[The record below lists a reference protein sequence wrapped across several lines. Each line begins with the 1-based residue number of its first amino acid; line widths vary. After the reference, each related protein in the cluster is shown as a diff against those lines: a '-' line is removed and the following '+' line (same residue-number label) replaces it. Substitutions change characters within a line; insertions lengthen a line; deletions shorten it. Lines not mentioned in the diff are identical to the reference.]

1 MKKTSWA
8 MVLIT
13 ALISVV
19 GLLKL
24 FTASSDDLKDN
35 VNTNNLNGAFT
46 PKQAPILT
54 NITKA
59 DKTQLVDDYDPYKDE
74 LFKSQ
79 LLEVA
84 GLYAETIKYPITS
97 QPIRNPEDVREL
109 KPFEEAEVDLPFPEN
124 DDDSDPIRVS
134 AATDAYQY
142 FDGDVIKLR
151 VHINRVEEDQFAKVT
166 AVIAGSQGDLPFKLD
181 FNETDDSRTV
191 FVASFDTRI
200 APKNLMSRE
209 MLAKLNVTL
218 GSRQLFTTVGFRYA
232 VASAQVVGVRPT
244 YVEGPNLVIP
254 LQLNVY
260 QSGYY
265 FIGGVL
271 EDQQTSQPLI
281 QLQSEARL
289 GQGNAVL
296 ALNAHIAALRQQG
309 SEGPYVL
316 RSIKIHRSSEV
327 GEIYD
332 SPASSAQTRFN
343 VQGFPFSEFD
353 DQAYVDEHGQESADY
368 LEDTASLG
376 NDEEAL

>member
-1 MKKTSWA
+1 
-8 MVLIT
+8 
-13 ALISVV
+13 
-19 GLLKL
+19 
-24 FTASSDDLKDN
+24 
-35 VNTNNLNGAFT
+35 
-46 PKQAPILT
+46 
-54 NITKA
+54 
-59 DKTQLVDDYDPYKDE
+59 
-74 LFKSQ
+74 
-79 LLEVA
+79 
-84 GLYAETIKYPITS
+84 
-97 QPIRNPEDVREL
+97 
-109 KPFEEAEVDLPFPEN
+109 
-124 DDDSDPIRVS
+124 
-134 AATDAYQY
+134 
-142 FDGDVIKLR
+142 
-151 VHINRVEEDQFAKVT
+151 
-166 AVIAGSQGDLPFKLD
+166 
-181 FNETDDSRTV
+181 
-191 FVASFDTRI
+191 
-200 APKNLMSRE
+200 MSRE

-353 DQAYVDEHGQESADY
+353 DQAYVDEHGQESADF